1 MPLQHLDSTCGW
13 RDVLENQQETRL
25 KVTSY
30 WVIAVSHFCNDSYI
44 KDNNNPKL
52 DTWDMKQLKYSI
64 QTRVNPRDHNSS
76 QVGNPAPHKRSTVV
90 YGELLSPSASEPL
103 VKGSPP
109 TIVGAVRAQPGAA
122 GRIYNDSLDHKK
134 KKNLHLF
141 SLWNAPIGFLSDQGE
156 ARLHIQ
162 KERACAFPP
171 HYYLQ
176 LYSNLAFAVLFFQLN
191 KHTKWA
197 VPPYWYRRH
206 SGHRLPV
213 IKPPSLQLL
222 FHQWLAF
229 KWVSHSSQTPPV
241 TYHESTEK

>member
-52 DTWDMKQLKYSI
+52 DTWDMKHLKYSI

-76 QVGNPAPHKRSTVV
+76 QVGNPAPHKWSTVV

-134 KKNLHLF
+134 KKTF
-141 SLWNAPIGFLSDQGE
+141 ICFLYE
-156 ARLHIQ
+156 M
-162 KERACAFPP
+162 P
-171 HYYLQ
+171 Q
-176 LYSNLAFAVLFFQLN
+176 LV
-191 KHTKWA
+191 
-197 VPPYWYRRH
+197 
-206 SGHRLPV
+206 
-213 IKPPSLQLL
+213 
-222 FHQWLAF
+222 
-229 KWVSHSSQTPPV
+229 SSQTRERHGYIFKKKELVLSHP
-241 TYHESTEK
+241 TITSSFTQI